1 MSGGSLSLR
10 ALRPQSAAIHKL
22 ESSAKV
28 DSKETQEIMFM
39 IPTRRILGFL
49 MRNCSFQGA
58 GEEIYLVGNEQ
69 ARATESTMYRK
80 KTKSKN

>member
-1 MSGGSLSLR
+1 MVAPVVIASFGAR
-10 ALRPQSAAIHKL
+10 QSAAIHKL
-22 ESSAKV
+22 ESSANE
-28 DSKETQEIMFM
+28 DSRETQEIVLV

-58 GEEIYLVGNEQ
+58 GEGIYLVGNEQ
-69 ARATESTMYRK
+69 TRATESTIYHK

>member
-1 MSGGSLSLR
+1 MEAPLVMTEKR
-10 ALRPQSAAIHKL
+10 A
-22 ESSAKV
+22 ESQKV

-58 GEEIYLVGNEQ
+58 GKGIYLVGNKQ
-69 ARATESTMYRK
+69 ARATESTIYRK
-80 KTKSKN
+80 KTKSKNKN